1 MRYRKTVI
9 GVDFTEP
16 SLAAARWAA
25 LEFAPDAE
33 VVLVHALPE
42 LVAPSYLQPY
52 LPSPVELTA
61 ALAPVFHG
69 ALRGLAS
76 MLGAART
83 DVHLATGHPA
93 DALATAAT
101 SLGADLLCV
110 GRGSRR
116 RGSARFGATTAVR
129 LLSRTRIPTLIVPTG
144 AHEAPTRILTTLDAR
159 AGAEDVVAT
168 ASRLAGAYEA
178 RLDVLHVLDDELQM
192 LAASTHDAEGT
203 PVPDDHAGDG
213 SSGASSWRDDGGLGT
228 TRLRALAG
236 EWVEG
241 VLRRTGAAASR
252 ATAVIRLG
260 DVGQQVVAHAGEHD
274 VGLIVI
280 GRGGDAR
287 HADGVSGANPVG
299 STTRLVAW
307 ATPCPVLVLPT
318 TDRRA
323 DAPHRASE
331 AIARAA
337 RAHGD
342 AMGRSCPPPASPT
355 TRRSDAWRP
364 DPVVRGRP
372 R

>member
-1 MRYRKTVI
+1 MRYRKIVI
-9 GVDFTEP
+9 GVDFTES
-16 SLAAARWAA
+16 SLADARWVA

-52 LPSPVELTA
+52 LPSPAELAA

-76 MLGAART
+76 MLGAGRT
-83 DVHLATGHPA
+83 DVHLAMGHPS
-93 DALATAAT
+93 DVLAAAAT

-129 LLSRTRIPTLIVPTG
+129 LLSRTRLPTLIVPTG

-159 AGAEDVVAT
+159 TGAEDVVAT

-178 RLDVLHVLDDELQM
+178 RLDVLHVLDDELQT
-192 LAASTHDAEGT
+192 LAASAHDAERT
-203 PVPDDHAGDG
+203 PGAGDHAGDG
-213 SSGASSWRDDGGLGT
+213 SGAASSWRDDGGLGA
-228 TRLRALAG
+228 TRLRALASD
-236 EWVEG
+236 WVEG
-241 VLRRTGAAASR
+241 VMRRTGADARR

-260 DVGQQVVAHAGEHD
+260 DVGQQIVAHAGEHG

-280 GRGGDAR
+280 GRGGDER
-287 HADGVSGANPVG
+287 HADGVSGALPVG
-299 STTRLVAW
+299 SATRLVAW

-323 DAPHRASE
+323 AAPHLASGG
-331 AIARAA
+331 IALAA

-342 AMGRSCPPPASPT
+342 ATGSCRQSRAATSAARGDV
-355 TRRSDAWRP
+355 RRRG
-364 DPVVRGRP
+364 PVVGGRP